1 MCHTPINIS
10 EVLSYYK
17 DGGDVVRDRGDY
29 ITAQRI
35 HLDGDTTI
43 ADNIFEY
50 DEIQKRLRRR
60 KRSMRGNRDFCP
72 IFLTN
77 GVTLETVPTCRAT
90 GGPWHLGGTR

>member
-43 ADNIFEY
+43 ADNIFEC
-50 DEIQKRLRRR
+50 EKQQQEQQQRQQQQQRLRRR
-60 KRSMRGNRDFCP
+60 KR
-72 IFLTN
+72 
-77 GVTLETVPTCRAT
+77 
-90 GGPWHLGGTR
+90 W

>member
-10 EVLSYYK
+10 EVLSYYN
-17 DGGDVVRDRGDY
+17 DGGDVVWDRGDY

-50 DEIQKRLRRR
+50 EVWEAEAAATKEAKHEGKSR
-60 KRSMRGNRDFCP
+60 
-72 IFLTN
+72 FLSN
-77 GVTLETVPTCRAT
+77 FPD
-90 GGPWHLGGTR
+90 

>member
-1 MCHTPINIS
+1 MHKVRFLRFGQIPGQKNFRSPCIKVGLTGKLTGFVTSLTSYFTRHMCHTPINIS

-50 DEIQKRLRRR
+50 E
-60 KRSMRGNRDFCP
+60 
-72 IFLTN
+72 
-77 GVTLETVPTCRAT
+77 V
-90 GGPWHLGGTR
+90 